1 MFYTIAEQRMIRGQ
15 YQSHRTKEERPMTVF
30 IDKNKCISC
39 GACAV
44 VCPARAI
51 TLRGGCAHV
60 DPTLCTGC
68 GMCVCKCYTR
78 AIHKGEP
85 KTGDLSEAG
94 PDLKASEF
102 NEAEPEL
109 KASELSEAG
118 PEPEAGELSEAG
130 PDLKASELNEAG
142 PESSGGHAI

>member
-1 MFYTIAEQRMIRGQ
+1 
-15 YQSHRTKEERPMTVF
+15 MTVF

-85 KTGDLSEAG
+85 G
-94 PDLKASEF
+94 
-102 NEAEPEL
+102 
-109 KASELSEAG
+109 AG
-118 PEPEAGELSEAG
+118 PEPEAGELSEAGPESEAGEPSEAG

-142 PESSGGHAI
+142 PESSGGHAV

>member
-85 KTGDLSEAG
+85 EAG
-94 PDLKASEF
+94 
-102 NEAEPEL
+102 EPG
-109 KASELSEAG
+109 EAG

-142 PESSGGHAI
+142 PDLKASELNEAGPESSGGQAV